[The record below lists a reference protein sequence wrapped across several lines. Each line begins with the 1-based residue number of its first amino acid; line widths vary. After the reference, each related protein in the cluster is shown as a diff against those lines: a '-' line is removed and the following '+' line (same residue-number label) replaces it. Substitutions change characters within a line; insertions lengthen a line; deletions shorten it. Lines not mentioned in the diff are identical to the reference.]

1 MHRTHEEILVKYEK
15 EQINKDQTYKTI
27 AKKWKNINKALN
39 EKTVGDGL
47 LEILNNIDKDKEK
60 STDEKLKKEDFNFP
74 FGDDIDNLKMAESQL
89 DKNTKSINDFDKK
102 IQDLTSITNNV
113 KEKVDGEVEE
123 ISGLKTDIL
132 NIKNDSELK
141 LAESNKLIT
150 DKIKNQFQG
159 ELSDG
164 EARIQ
169 ENEQICEEL
178 SKEIQ
183 ELYVKINELDG
194 EANKKIVTYRIKQ
207 REYDDLLHQFNLLKE
222 SFNDTSNENER
233 LKKTLEERNLQ
244 SATLDTE
251 IEDLKQVIAKLTDAR
266 VILNRY
272 FSIHYENFT
281 EEEKKLIGEIEGNT
295 FPGYYN
301 NNPVVPDLKI
311 PEEKVENPNKP
322 NIDLAKIAKKN
333 NIEMRNTG
341 KIMNAE
347 EYEDYRGV
355 LRSKAQPQ
363 VSSVMQS
370 QNRYNR
376 SYVGPD
382 DDYWYE
388 KKK

>member
-1 MHRTHEEILVKYEK
+1 
-15 EQINKDQTYKTI
+15 
-27 AKKWKNINKALN
+27 
-39 EKTVGDGL
+39 
-47 LEILNNIDKDKEK
+47 
-60 STDEKLKKEDFNFP
+60 
-74 FGDDIDNLKMAESQL
+74 MAESQL
-89 DKNTKSINDFDKK
+89 QKNTLRLGEFEKN

-123 ISGLKTDIL
+123 ISGLKTDII

-150 DKIKNQFQG
+150 DKIKNQFKD

-183 ELYVKINELDG
+183 DLYVKINELDG
-194 EANKKIVTYRIKQ
+194 EANKKIVTFRLKQ

-233 LKKTLEERNLQ
+233 LKKTLEQRNLQ
-244 SATLDTE
+244 SATLDAE

-266 VILNRY
+266 LILNRY

-281 EEEKKLIGEIEGNT
+281 DEEKKLIAEIEGNT

-301 NNPVVPDLKI
+301 NNPVVPDLKV

-322 NIDLAKIAKKN
+322 NIDLVNISKKN

-341 KIMNAE
+341 NTGKILNAQ
-347 EYEDYRGV
+347 EYEDYRGQ
-355 LRSKAQPQ
+355 LRSKAPPQ

>member
-1 MHRTHEEILVKYEK
+1 
-15 EQINKDQTYKTI
+15 
-27 AKKWKNINKALN
+27 
-39 EKTVGDGL
+39 
-47 LEILNNIDKDKEK
+47 
-60 STDEKLKKEDFNFP
+60 
-74 FGDDIDNLKMAESQL
+74 MAETQL
-89 DKNTKSINDFDKK
+89 QKNTMRLGEFEKN

-113 KEKVDGEVEE
+113 KSKVDGEVEE

-150 DKIKNQFQG
+150 DKIKNQFSS

-183 ELYVKINELDG
+183 DLYIKINELDSQ
-194 EANKKIVTYRIKQ
+194 ANQKIVTYRLKK
-207 REYDDLLHQFNLLKE
+207 REYEDLLHQFTLLKE
-222 SFNDTSNENER
+222 SFNDASNENQR
-233 LKKTLEERNLQ
+233 LKKTLERKNLQ
-244 SATLDTE
+244 TKTLDSE

-266 VILNRY
+266 LILNRY

-281 EEEKKLIGEIEGNT
+281 DEEKKLIAEIEGNT

-301 NNPVVPDLKI
+301 NNPVVPDLKV

-322 NIDLAKIAKKN
+322 NIDLVNISKKN

-341 KIMNAE
+341 NTGKILNAQ
-347 EYEDYRGV
+347 EYEDYRGQ
-355 LRSKAQPQ
+355 LRSKAPPQ

>member
-1 MHRTHEEILVKYEK
+1 
-15 EQINKDQTYKTI
+15 
-27 AKKWKNINKALN
+27 
-39 EKTVGDGL
+39 
-47 LEILNNIDKDKEK
+47 
-60 STDEKLKKEDFNFP
+60 
-74 FGDDIDNLKMAESQL
+74 MAESQL

-347 EYEDYRGV
+347 EYEEYRGQ
-355 LRSKAQPQ
+355 LRSKAPPQ
-363 VSSVMQS
+363 ISGVRQS
-370 QNRYNR
+370 QNKYNR

>member
-1 MHRTHEEILVKYEK
+1 
-15 EQINKDQTYKTI
+15 
-27 AKKWKNINKALN
+27 
-39 EKTVGDGL
+39 
-47 LEILNNIDKDKEK
+47 
-60 STDEKLKKEDFNFP
+60 
-74 FGDDIDNLKMAESQL
+74 MAENQL
-89 DKNTKSINDFDKK
+89 QKNTLRLGEFEKN

-113 KEKVDGEVEE
+113 KTKVDGEVEE
-123 ISGLKTDIL
+123 ISGLKTDII

-150 DKIKNQFQG
+150 DKIKNQFKD

-183 ELYVKINELDG
+183 DLYVKINELDG
-194 EANKKIVTYRIKQ
+194 EANKKIVTFRLKQ

-233 LKKTLEERNLQ
+233 LKKTLEQRNLQ
-244 SATLDTE
+244 SATLDAE

-266 VILNRY
+266 LILNRY

-281 EEEKKLIGEIEGNT
+281 DEEKKLIAEIEGNT

-301 NNPVVPDLKI
+301 NNPVVPDLKV

-322 NIDLAKIAKKN
+322 NIDLVNISKKN

-341 KIMNAE
+341 NTGKILNAQ
-347 EYEDYRGV
+347 EYDDYRGQ
-355 LRSKAQPQ
+355 LRSKAPPQ
-363 VSSVMQS
+363 VSSMMQS

>member
-1 MHRTHEEILVKYEK
+1 
-15 EQINKDQTYKTI
+15 
-27 AKKWKNINKALN
+27 
-39 EKTVGDGL
+39 
-47 LEILNNIDKDKEK
+47 
-60 STDEKLKKEDFNFP
+60 
-74 FGDDIDNLKMAESQL
+74 MAESQL
-89 DKNTKSINDFDKK
+89 QKNTLRLGEFEKN

-123 ISGLKTDIL
+123 ISGLKTDII

-150 DKIKNQFQG
+150 DKIKNQFKD

-183 ELYVKINELDG
+183 DLYIKINELDG
-194 EANKKIVTYRIKQ
+194 EANKKIVTFRLKQ

-233 LKKTLEERNLQ
+233 LKKTLEQRNVQ
-244 SATLDTE
+244 SATLDAE

-266 VILNRY
+266 LILNRY

-281 EEEKKLIGEIEGNT
+281 DEEKKLIAEIEGNT

-301 NNPVVPDLKI
+301 NNPVVPDLKV

-322 NIDLAKIAKKN
+322 NIDLVNISKKN

-341 KIMNAE
+341 NTGKILNAQ
-347 EYEDYRGV
+347 EYDDYRGQ
-355 LRSKAQPQ
+355 LRSKAPPQ
-363 VSSVMQS
+363 VSSMMQS

>member
-1 MHRTHEEILVKYEK
+1 M
-15 EQINKDQTYKTI
+15 
-27 AKKWKNINKALN
+27 A
-39 EKTVGDGL
+39 
-47 LEILNNIDKDKEK
+47 
-60 STDEKLKKEDFNFP
+60 
-74 FGDDIDNLKMAESQL
+74 DNQL
-89 DKNTKSINDFDKK
+89 QKNTMRLGEFEKN

-113 KEKVDGEVEE
+113 KTKVDGEVEE

-150 DKIKNQFQG
+150 DKIKNQFSS

-183 ELYVKINELDG
+183 DLYIKINELDSQ
-194 EANKKIVTYRIKQ
+194 ANQKIVTYRLKK
-207 REYDDLLHQFNLLKE
+207 REYEDLLHQFTLLKE
-222 SFNDTSNENER
+222 SFNDASNENQR
-233 LKKTLEERNLQ
+233 LKKTLEKRNLQ
-244 SATLDTE
+244 TNTLDSE

-266 VILNRY
+266 IILNRY

-281 EEEKKLIGEIEGNT
+281 DEEKKLIAEIEGNT

-301 NNPVVPDLKI
+301 NNPVVPDLKV

-322 NIDLAKIAKKN
+322 NINVVNISKKN

-341 KIMNAE
+341 KIMNQQ
-347 EYEDYRGV
+347 EYDEYRGQ
-355 LRSKAQPQ
+355 LRSKAPPQ

-376 SYVGPD
+376 NYVGPD

>member
-1 MHRTHEEILVKYEK
+1 
-15 EQINKDQTYKTI
+15 
-27 AKKWKNINKALN
+27 
-39 EKTVGDGL
+39 
-47 LEILNNIDKDKEK
+47 
-60 STDEKLKKEDFNFP
+60 
-74 FGDDIDNLKMAESQL
+74 MAESQL

-194 EANKKIVTYRIKQ
+194 EANKKIVAYRIKQ

-244 SATLDTE
+244 SATLDSE

>member
-1 MHRTHEEILVKYEK
+1 
-15 EQINKDQTYKTI
+15 
-27 AKKWKNINKALN
+27 
-39 EKTVGDGL
+39 
-47 LEILNNIDKDKEK
+47 
-60 STDEKLKKEDFNFP
+60 
-74 FGDDIDNLKMAESQL
+74 MAESQL
-89 DKNTKSINDFDKK
+89 QKNTLRLGEFEKN
-102 IQDLTSITNNV
+102 IQELTSITNNV

-123 ISGLKTDIL
+123 ISGLKTDII

-150 DKIKNQFQG
+150 DKIKNQFKD

-183 ELYVKINELDG
+183 DLYVKINELDG
-194 EANKKIVTYRIKQ
+194 EANKKIVTFRLKQ

-233 LKKTLEERNLQ
+233 LKKTLEQRNLQ
-244 SATLDTE
+244 SATLDAE

-266 VILNRY
+266 LILNRY

-281 EEEKKLIGEIEGNT
+281 DEEKKLIAEIEGNT

-301 NNPVVPDLKI
+301 NNPVVPDLKV

-322 NIDLAKIAKKN
+322 NIDLVNISKKN

-341 KIMNAE
+341 KILNAQ
-347 EYEDYRGV
+347 EYEDYRGQ
-355 LRSKAQPQ
+355 LRSKAPPQ
-363 VSSVMQS
+363 VSSMMQS

>member
-1 MHRTHEEILVKYEK
+1 M
-15 EQINKDQTYKTI
+15 
-27 AKKWKNINKALN
+27 A
-39 EKTVGDGL
+39 
-47 LEILNNIDKDKEK
+47 
-60 STDEKLKKEDFNFP
+60 
-74 FGDDIDNLKMAESQL
+74 DNQL
-89 DKNTKSINDFDKK
+89 QKNTLRLSEFEKN
-102 IQDLTSITNNV
+102 IQDLNSITNNV
-113 KEKVDGEVEE
+113 KSKVDNEVEE

-150 DKIKNQFQG
+150 DKIKNQFGTELTEG
-159 ELSDG
+159 EN
-164 EARIQ
+164 RIQ

-183 ELYVKINELDG
+183 DLYIKINELDS
-194 EANKKIVTYRIKQ
+194 EANKKIVTYRLKK
-207 REYDDLLHQFNLLKE
+207 REYEDLLHQFTLLKE
-222 SFNDTSNENER
+222 SFNDASNENQR
-233 LKKTLEERNLQ
+233 LKKTLEKRNLQ
-244 SATLDTE
+244 TKTLDAE

-266 VILNRY
+266 IILNRY

-281 EEEKKLIGEIEGNT
+281 DEEKKLIAEIEGNT

-301 NNPVVPDLKI
+301 NNPVVPDLKTTQ
-311 PEEKVENPNKP
+311 EKVENPNKP
-322 NIDLAKIAKKN
+322 NIDMVNISKKN
-333 NIEMRNTG
+333 NIQMRNTG

-347 EYEDYRGV
+347 EYDEYKGQ
-355 LRSKAQPQ
+355 LRSKAPPQ

-376 SYVGPD
+376 NYVGPD

>member
-1 MHRTHEEILVKYEK
+1 
-15 EQINKDQTYKTI
+15 
-27 AKKWKNINKALN
+27 
-39 EKTVGDGL
+39 
-47 LEILNNIDKDKEK
+47 
-60 STDEKLKKEDFNFP
+60 
-74 FGDDIDNLKMAESQL
+74 MAESQL

>member
-1 MHRTHEEILVKYEK
+1 M
-15 EQINKDQTYKTI
+15 
-27 AKKWKNINKALN
+27 A
-39 EKTVGDGL
+39 
-47 LEILNNIDKDKEK
+47 
-60 STDEKLKKEDFNFP
+60 
-74 FGDDIDNLKMAESQL
+74 DNQL
-89 DKNTKSINDFDKK
+89 QKNTLRLGEFEKN

-113 KEKVDGEVEE
+113 KTKVDGEVEE

-150 DKIKNQFQG
+150 DKIKNQFSS

-183 ELYVKINELDG
+183 DLYIKINELDSQ
-194 EANKKIVTYRIKQ
+194 ANQKIVTYRLKK
-207 REYDDLLHQFNLLKE
+207 REYEDLLHQFTLLKE
-222 SFNDTSNENER
+222 SFNDASNENQR
-233 LKKTLEERNLQ
+233 LKKTLEKRNLQ
-244 SATLDTE
+244 TKTLDSE

-266 VILNRY
+266 IILNRY

-281 EEEKKLIGEIEGNT
+281 DEEKKLIAEIEGNT

-301 NNPVVPDLKI
+301 NNPVVPDLKV

-322 NIDLAKIAKKN
+322 NINVVNISKKN

-341 KIMNAE
+341 KIMNQQ
-347 EYEDYRGV
+347 EYDEYRGQ
-355 LRSKAQPQ
+355 LRSKAPPQ

-376 SYVGPD
+376 NYVGPD

>member
-1 MHRTHEEILVKYEK
+1 MAENQLQKNTLRLGEFE
-15 EQINKDQTYKTI
+15 
-27 AKKWKNINKALN
+27 KNIQ
-39 EKTVGDGL
+39 E
-47 LEILNNIDKDKEK
+47 
-60 STDEKLKKEDFNFP
+60 
-74 FGDDIDNLKMAESQL
+74 
-89 DKNTKSINDFDKK
+89 
-102 IQDLTSITNNV
+102 LTSITNNV

-123 ISGLKTDIL
+123 ISGLKTDII

-150 DKIKNQFQG
+150 DKIKNQFKD

-183 ELYVKINELDG
+183 DLYVKINELDG
-194 EANKKIVTYRIKQ
+194 EANKKIVTFRLKQ

-233 LKKTLEERNLQ
+233 LKKTLEQRNLQ
-244 SATLDTE
+244 SATLDAE

-266 VILNRY
+266 LILNRY

-281 EEEKKLIGEIEGNT
+281 DEEKKLIAEIEGNT

-301 NNPVVPDLKI
+301 NNPVVPDLKV

-322 NIDLAKIAKKN
+322 NIDLVNISKKN

-341 KIMNAE
+341 NTGKILNAQ
-347 EYEDYRGV
+347 EYDDYRGQ
-355 LRSKAQPQ
+355 LRSKAPPQ
-363 VSSVMQS
+363 VSSMMQS

>member
-1 MHRTHEEILVKYEK
+1 M
-15 EQINKDQTYKTI
+15 
-27 AKKWKNINKALN
+27 A
-39 EKTVGDGL
+39 
-47 LEILNNIDKDKEK
+47 
-60 STDEKLKKEDFNFP
+60 
-74 FGDDIDNLKMAESQL
+74 DNQL
-89 DKNTKSINDFDKK
+89 QKNTMRLGEFEKN

-113 KEKVDGEVEE
+113 KTKVDGEVEE

-150 DKIKNQFQG
+150 DKIKNQFSS

-183 ELYVKINELDG
+183 DLYIKINELDSQ
-194 EANKKIVTYRIKQ
+194 ANQKIVTYRLKK
-207 REYDDLLHQFNLLKE
+207 REYEDLLHQFTLLKE
-222 SFNDTSNENER
+222 SFNDASNENQR
-233 LKKTLEERNLQ
+233 LKKTLEKRNLQ
-244 SATLDTE
+244 TKTLDSE

-266 VILNRY
+266 IILNRY

-281 EEEKKLIGEIEGNT
+281 DEEKKLIAEIEGNT

-301 NNPVVPDLKI
+301 NNPVVPDLKV

-322 NIDLAKIAKKN
+322 NINVVNISKKN

-341 KIMNAE
+341 KIMNQQ
-347 EYEDYRGV
+347 EYDEYRGQ
-355 LRSKAQPQ
+355 LRSKAPPQ

-376 SYVGPD
+376 NYVGPD

>member
-1 MHRTHEEILVKYEK
+1 MADSQLQK
-15 EQINKDQTYKTI
+15 NTI
-27 AKKWKNINKALN
+27 RLSEFEKNIQEL
-39 EKTVGDGL
+39 T
-47 LEILNNIDKDKEK
+47 
-60 STDEKLKKEDFNFP
+60 NF
-74 FGDDIDNLKMAESQL
+74 
-89 DKNTKSINDFDKK
+89 T
-102 IQDLTSITNNV
+102 TNV
-113 KEKVDGEVEE
+113 KSKVDGEKEE
-123 ISGLKTDIL
+123 IEGLKTDII

-141 LAESNKLIT
+141 LSESNKLIT
-150 DKIKNQFQG
+150 DKIKAKFQS

-183 ELYVKINELDG
+183 DLYVKINELDG
-194 EANKKIVTYRIKQ
+194 EANKKIVTYRIKK
-207 REYDDLLHQFNLLKE
+207 REYEDLLHQYNLLKE

-233 LKKTLEERNLQ
+233 LKKTLEQRNVKT
-244 SATLDTE
+244 STLDSE
-251 IEDLKQVIAKLTDAR
+251 IEDMKQVIAKLTESR
-266 VILNRY
+266 IILNRY
-272 FSIHYENFT
+272 FSVHYENFT
-281 EEEKKLIGEIEGNT
+281 DEEKKLIAEIEGNT

-311 PEEKVENPNKP
+311 PQEKVENKNKP
-322 NIDLAKIAKKN
+322 NINLADISKKN
-333 NIEMRNTG
+333 NIPIKNTG

-347 EYEDYRGV
+347 EYEDYQGK
-355 LRSKAQPQ
+355 LRNKALPQ

>member
-1 MHRTHEEILVKYEK
+1 
-15 EQINKDQTYKTI
+15 
-27 AKKWKNINKALN
+27 
-39 EKTVGDGL
+39 
-47 LEILNNIDKDKEK
+47 
-60 STDEKLKKEDFNFP
+60 
-74 FGDDIDNLKMAESQL
+74 MADSQL
-89 DKNTKSINDFDKK
+89 QKNTIRLSEFEKN
-102 IQDLTSITNNV
+102 IQDLSNLTTNV
-113 KEKVDGEVEE
+113 KTKVDGEKEE
-123 ISGLKTDIL
+123 IEGLKTDII

-141 LAESNKLIT
+141 LSESNKLIT
-150 DKIKNQFQG
+150 DKIKAKFQS

-183 ELYVKINELDG
+183 DLYVKINELDG
-194 EANKKIVTYRIKQ
+194 EANKKIVTYRIKK
-207 REYDDLLHQFNLLKE
+207 REYEDLLHQYNLLKE

-233 LKKTLEERNLQ
+233 LKKTLEQRNVKT
-244 SATLDTE
+244 STLDSE
-251 IEDLKQVIAKLTDAR
+251 IEDMKQVIAKLTESR
-266 VILNRY
+266 IILNRY
-272 FSIHYENFT
+272 FSVHYENFT
-281 EEEKKLIGEIEGNT
+281 DEEKKLIAEIEGNT

-311 PEEKVENPNKP
+311 PQEKVENKNKP
-322 NIDLAKIAKKN
+322 NINLADISKKN
-333 NIEMRNTG
+333 NIPIKNTG

-347 EYEDYRGV
+347 EYEDYQGK
-355 LRSKAQPQ
+355 LRNKALPQ